1 VDTDPYP
8 GKPKWPAGKE
18 IENFMFERAGGLIP
32 CTFVLQKNSTFLIY
46 SNKYVKFWLWKPE

>member
-18 IENFMFERAGGLIP
+18 KKRNFIFGRAL
-32 CTFVLQKNSTFLIY
+32 LIY
-46 SNKYVKFWLWKPE
+46 KKI